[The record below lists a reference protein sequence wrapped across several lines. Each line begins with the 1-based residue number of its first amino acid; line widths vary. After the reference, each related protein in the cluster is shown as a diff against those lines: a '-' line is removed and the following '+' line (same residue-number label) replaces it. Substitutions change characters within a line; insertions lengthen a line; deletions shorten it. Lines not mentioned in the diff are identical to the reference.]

1 MWQHYE
7 YYENNQKINE
17 ETKEQINDYILKL
30 EQLTGKQRGLYKKVF
45 DYLDEAKR
53 IYFNIAVIMANNTD
67 INWNDIF
74 YKSRKNMTLL
84 LTEGEI
90 EDIRHIAGMLSKPR
104 TTLDETLKKYKEK

>member
-1 MWQHYE
+1 MFNVSYNDSFNM
-7 YYENNQKINE
+7 YNISKNIYRLGVKKMNENV
-17 ETKEQINDYILKL
+17 
-30 EQLTGKQRGLYKKVF
+30 KKVF

>member
-1 MWQHYE
+1 MN
-7 YYENNQKINE
+7 ENV
-17 ETKEQINDYILKL
+17 
-30 EQLTGKQRGLYKKVF
+30 KQVF

-67 INWNDIF
+67 IDWNDIF

-104 TTLDETLKKYKEK
+104 TTLDETLKKYKYIRRTIWWNRNSIYEYKCKYVFNK

>member
-1 MWQHYE
+1 MN
-7 YYENNQKINE
+7 ENV
-17 ETKEQINDYILKL
+17 
-30 EQLTGKQRGLYKKVF
+30 KQVF
-45 DYLDEAKR
+45 NYLDEAKR

-67 INWNDIF
+67 IDWNDIF

-104 TTLDETLKKYKEK
+104 TTLDETLKKAIAKGKHIYCFISGSGNEQND